1 MSLLSRLLGRSDDA
15 LPDEPASIRAIAARL
30 EGLPPKRARFLSA
43 FAYVLARVARADRTV
58 DSLEVAAMERGIAA
72 LSGLGDAEACM
83 VVELALAQSGELG
96 GTDNYLVTREFRKLS
111 QRDDR
116 LRLMRCLFAIAAA
129 DGSIGAAEAQ
139 EIQGVGEEL
148 GFMRTEVNGLRF
160 EWRDKLAELQ
170 KLPREK

>member
-1 MSLLSRLLGRSDDA
+1 
-15 LPDEPASIRAIAARL
+15 
-30 EGLPPKRARFLSA
+30 
-43 FAYVLARVARADRTV
+43 
-58 DSLEVAAMERGIAA
+58 
-72 LSGLGDAEACM
+72 
-83 VVELALAQSGELG
+83 
-96 GTDNYLVTREFRKLS
+96 
-111 QRDDR
+111 
-116 LRLMRCLFAIAAA
+116 MRCLFAIAAA